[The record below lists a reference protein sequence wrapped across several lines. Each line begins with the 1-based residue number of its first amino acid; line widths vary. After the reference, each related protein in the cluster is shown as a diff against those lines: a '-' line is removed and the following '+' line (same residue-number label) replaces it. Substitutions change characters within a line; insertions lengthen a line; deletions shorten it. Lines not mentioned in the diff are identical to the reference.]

1 MTPAN
6 CLPPRPRLN
15 ERMNA
20 IATLPDL
27 DEQWQTSLGWSPNP
41 LENSLFKQ
49 LFAQICEANR
59 QFNLTRITEPE
70 AFWEKHLWDSLS
82 LVLLGKDCLDLS
94 QPLGIIDIGT
104 GGGFPGMP
112 IAIALPHCAVT
123 LLDATRKK
131 IQFLQTLATEL
142 ALKNVETY
150 LGRAEAIGQDRLYRE
165 TFDLALLRAIAD
177 PSICAEYALPLLNLG
192 GTAILYRG
200 HWSQEE
206 ENRLIIALTELGGE
220 LTAVKALTTP
230 LTQSTRHGIYIKK
243 MAPTPLHYP
252 RAIGIP
258 SQYPL

>member
-1 MTPAN
+1 
-6 CLPPRPRLN
+6 
-15 ERMNA
+15 MNA

-27 DEQWQTSLGWSPNP
+27 NEQWQTSLDWSPNP
-41 LENSLFKQ
+41 LENALFKQ
-49 LFAQICEANR
+49 LFTQICEANR

-82 LVLLGKDCLDLS
+82 LVLLGKDSLDLS
-94 QPLGIIDIGT
+94 QPLRVIDIGT

-112 IAIALPHCAVT
+112 IAIAFPHCAIT
-123 LLDATRKK
+123 LLDATHKK
-131 IQFLQTLATEL
+131 IRFLQTLAAEL

-150 LGRAEAIGQDRLYRE
+150 LGRAEAIGQDPLSRE

-177 PSICAEYALPLLNLG
+177 PSICAEYALPLLKVG

-200 HWSQEE
+200 HWAQEE
-206 ENRLIIALTELGGE
+206 EERLKIALSKLGGE
-220 LTAVKALTTP
+220 LSIVRALTTP
-230 LTQSTRHGIYIKK
+230 LTQSTRHGIYIQKI
-243 MAPTPLHYP
+243 APTSYQYP